1 MEVAE
6 HGVIYDD
13 TTPGIHGEVLIDTTG
28 MTVKLVRDSV
38 PDTEEIYEYS
48 PNGNLISK
56 ATQKI
61 VKNTWQ
67 TEKGVLRCVQQRGVA
82 KW

>member
-1 MEVAE
+1 MVERLVDDTNIINRIGFMEVAE

-28 MTVKLVRDSV
+28 MTVKLVRDSA

-61 VKNTWQ
+61 AKNT
-67 TEKGVLRCVQQRGVA
+67 
-82 KW
+82 

>member
-1 MEVAE
+1 MVERLVDDTNIINRIGFMEVAE

-13 TTPGIHGEVLIDTTG
+13 TVPGIHGELLIDETG
-28 MTVKLVRDSV
+28 MTVKLIRESA

-61 VKNTWQ
+61 ATNT
-67 TEKGVLRCVQQRGVA
+67 
-82 KW
+82 